1 MAYVVVKGIEELSK
15 RLREFD
21 QRDLLRTTLRLMEN
35 QTRQRIL
42 DGGPGPDGRQWPAW
56 STRYAATRHANQ
68 SLLMA
73 SGELLRRVSSR
84 IGADGYGYLGTGVI
98 YGRRHQYGDA
108 ALGFTPIRGG
118 KIPARP
124 FLGMS
129 TEDFNEIR
137 AALLKKLVKQ
147 VGG

>member
-1 MAYVVVKGIEELSK
+1 MASVVDP
-15 RLREFD
+15 LRCNTACEPVA
-21 QRDLLRTTLRLMEN
+21 
-35 QTRQRIL
+35 L
-42 DGGPGPDGRQWPAW
+42 DGFWRALAPCLGAPV
-56 STRYAATRHANQ
+56 SEEFAT
-68 SLLMA
+68 
-73 SGELLRRVSSR
+73 R